1 MNEYKNNRLD
11 CGWVVKGKNDSCYD
25 NGDGNKFTHCE
36 IQYTPFLKKHK
47 VSFDQAIILFSTDT
61 NPSKSACYIET
72 GIYDYHSSIKNNLH
86 MQSIYTLITAGNKII
101 CL

>member
-36 IQYTPFLKKHK
+36 I
-47 VSFDQAIILFSTDT
+47 
-61 NPSKSACYIET
+61 
-72 GIYDYHSSIKNNLH
+72 
-86 MQSIYTLITAGNKII
+86 
-101 CL
+101 